1 MFTKPVEFICPDRTH
16 SSESSYVQNIRY
28 GWNIFRQKDFS
39 HWSSVFLKRDD
50 FGVPFQL
57 KKYLGWT
64 TKKGRCRKLKN
75 VTQHLDRNVDL
86 QSPDYARVCSGTNFC
101 KQDTNPDSL
110 SDSLSHFCRF
120 LSSLKHNAESSIL
133 LFWAT
138 TEVGF
143 ASVIMVEMD

>member
-1 MFTKPVEFICPDRTH
+1 MD
-16 SSESSYVQNIRY
+16 N
-28 GWNIFRQKDFS
+28 
-39 HWSSVFLKRDD
+39 
-50 FGVPFQL
+50 
-57 KKYLGWT
+57 
-64 TKKGRCRKLKN
+64 KKGRCRKLKN